1 MTVPQA
7 MCLRLWGSKNDR
19 EIYSSPGVFIKQ
31 HIKRSTALELTEMFN
46 AQFGTNKSVGAIR
59 IWCKSH
65 GLGKQF
71 LIEPRYTDEQLTFIY
86 ANKNLTN
93 AELTE
98 RFNKR
103 FGTDK
108 NLTISRM

>member
-1 MTVPQA
+1 MIE
-7 MCLRLWGSKNDR
+7 K
-19 EIYSSPGVFIKQ
+19 YSPAQELFIKR
-31 HIKRSTALELTEMFN
+31 HIKSSTARELTEMFN

-86 ANKNLTN
+86 ANRNLTN

-98 RFNKR
+98 RFNRR

-108 NLTISRM
+108 KPDN

>member
-1 MTVPQA
+1 MIEKYTPSQE
-7 MCLRLWGSKNDR
+7 L
-19 EIYSSPGVFIKQ
+19 FIKQ
-31 HIKRSTALELTEMFN
+31 HIKSSTARELTEMFN

-86 ANKNLTN
+86 ANRNL
-93 AELTE
+93 
-98 RFNKR
+98 RKVR
-103 FGTDK
+103 
-108 NLTISRM
+108 ISRSFLPKLTR